1 MVANEDVDEAKRS
14 KKACFIFKVDF
25 E

>member
-1 MVANEDVDEAKRS
+1 MVANEDVDEARRS